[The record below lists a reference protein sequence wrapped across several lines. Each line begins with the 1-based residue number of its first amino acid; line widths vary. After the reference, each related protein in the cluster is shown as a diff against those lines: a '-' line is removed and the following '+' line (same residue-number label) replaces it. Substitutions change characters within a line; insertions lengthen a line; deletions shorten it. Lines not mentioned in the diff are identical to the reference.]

1 MRVRVHRA
9 KKLFLSGENHMVSPV
24 ETDFDVVE
32 QALRSVGA
40 LGEAAEIHGEFCGQ
54 ACLMGSDAVPPW
66 ISNVLA
72 DAHSSEADR
81 VLESLAAQTW
91 KMLEEG
97 DMSFTPLLPSDE
109 MPLESR
115 ADNLGLWCQGFVH
128 GLGVAGAQGD
138 GNPVFEESPARDIIE
153 DFSQIARA
161 AFAESESG
169 DEAETAYIE
178 LVEYVR
184 VSVQLIFEEF
194 YSLRAS
200 PAGRGTH

>member
-1 MRVRVHRA
+1 M
-9 KKLFLSGENHMVSPV
+9 L
-24 ETDFDVVE
+24 
-32 QALRSVGA
+32 
-40 LGEAAEIHGEFCGQ
+40 
-54 ACLMGSDAVPPW
+54 VPPW

-138 GNPVFEESPARDIIE
+138 GNPVFKESPARDIIE

-184 VSVQLIFEEF
+184 VSVQLIFEELLF
-194 YSLRAS
+194 IKGQ
-200 PAGRGTH
+200 PGRTRDPLSGTA